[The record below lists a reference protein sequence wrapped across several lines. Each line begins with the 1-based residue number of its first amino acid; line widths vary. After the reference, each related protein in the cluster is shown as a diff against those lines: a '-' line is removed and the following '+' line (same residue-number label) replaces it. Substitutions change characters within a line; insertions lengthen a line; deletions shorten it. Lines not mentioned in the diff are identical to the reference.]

1 MAVVEKGQP
10 SAEPAHGE
18 TAILE
23 AARDLLVNRGVDGLS
38 MRQVAEQVGVS
49 ATAIYHYFS
58 GKQDLVN
65 RVVLTAFERFGNY
78 LRDAM
83 ALHPEGSIE
92 RIEALGYAY
101 LRFALENQEY
111 YRVMFHIHPEERD
124 SLAALPDGGG
134 YDLLRQ
140 AVVDAL
146 AAGTIRG
153 PRVSGDAEL
162 TVSQD
167 GYPDILAMYLW
178 STVHG
183 LVTLALCGATDHCN
197 VGGPASVFSLYEA
210 FTPFI
215 AEGIMAP
222 KGGNEVKE
230 KESDRDRE
238 VE

>member
-1 MAVVEKGQP
+1 MTVVRRDRP
-10 SAEPAHGE
+10 RDEPGHGE

-23 AARDLLVNRGVDGLS
+23 AARDLLVTRGVDGLS

-65 RVVLTAFERFGNY
+65 RVVLRAFERFGCY

-83 ALHPEGSIE
+83 AQHPEGSIE
-92 RIEALGYAY
+92 RIEALGHAY

-111 YRVMFHIHPEERD
+111 YRVMFHIHAEERE
-124 SLAALPDGGG
+124 SLEALPDGGG

-140 AVVDAL
+140 AVVDAV

-162 TVSQD
+162 TLSQD
-167 GYPDILAMYLW
+167 AYPDILAMYLW

-183 LVTLALCGATDHCN
+183 LVTLALCGAVDRCK
-197 VGGPASVFSLYEA
+197 VGGTPSVFGLYEA
-210 FTPFI
+210 FTRFI
-215 AEGIMAP
+215 AEGIVAP
-222 KGGNEVKE
+222 KCGN
-230 KESDRDRE
+230 
-238 VE
+238 

>member
-1 MAVVEKGQP
+1 MTVVEKDQDR
-10 SAEPAHGE
+10 AEPAHGE

-65 RVVLTAFERFGNY
+65 RVVLRAFERFGSY

-83 ALHPEGSIE
+83 AQHPEGSIE

-111 YRVMFHIHPEERD
+111 YRVMFHIHPEQRD
-124 SLAALPDGGG
+124 SLEALPDGGG

-140 AVVDAL
+140 AVVDAV

-153 PRVSGDAEL
+153 QRGSGDADL
-162 TVSQD
+162 TLSQD
-167 GYPDILAMYLW
+167 AYPDTLAMYLW

-197 VGGPASVFSLYEA
+197 IGGPASVFSLYEA

-215 AEGIMAP
+215 AEGIVVP
-222 KGGNEVKE
+222 QHGNEAK
-230 KESDRDRE
+230 KESNQ
-238 VE
+238 

>member
-1 MAVVEKGQP
+1 MTVVERDRPHDG
-10 SAEPAHGE
+10 PAHGE

-65 RVVLTAFERFGNY
+65 RVVLRAFERFGRY

-83 ALHPEGSIE
+83 AQHPEGSIE

-124 SLAALPDGGG
+124 SLQALPDGGG

-140 AVVDAL
+140 AVVDAV

-153 PRVSGDAEL
+153 PRGCGDAEL
-162 TVSQD
+162 TPSQD
-167 GYPDILAMYLW
+167 AYPDTLAMYLW

-197 VGGPASVFSLYEA
+197 VRGPASVFSLYEA

-215 AEGIMAP
+215 ADGVMVP
-222 KGGNEVKE
+222 KRGNDAKQ
-230 KESDRDRE
+230 KESDQ
-238 VE
+238 